1 MKKYLVL
8 SVIVLFVFSGTLGFA
23 KDYKDAEPVLK
34 EMLLSLEKFVGGLEK
49 AETSPAI
56 AAALTEYTKAMN
68 GFAPRLKKIMK
79 KYPELG
85 DEKTHPE
92 TLKPITLKMEEI
104 TKKLFK
110 VFGKIT
116 ANVSDP
122 EVKAALDEM
131 NKASAK
137 MHGDENEEGKEK

>member
-1 MKKYLVL
+1 MRRKIFVL
-8 SVIVLFVFSGTLGFA
+8 LIALSFVFGSTMFA

-34 EMLLSLEKFVGGLEK
+34 EMLFSLEKFVGGLEK

-56 AAALTEYTKAMN
+56 AAALTEYTKAIN
-68 GFAPRLKKIMK
+68 GFALRLKKIMK
-79 KYPELG
+79 KYPELR

-92 TLKPITLKMEEI
+92 TLKPLTLKMEEI

-110 VFGKIT
+110 VFSKIT

-137 MHGDENEEGKEK
+137 MHGDENEEETK

>member
-1 MKKYLVL
+1 MKKYLLL
-8 SVIVLFVFSGTLGFA
+8 SVFVLFMFSGTLGFA

-34 EMLLSLEKFVGGLEK
+34 ELILSLEKFVGGLEK
-49 AETSPAI
+49 AETAPAI

-68 GFAPRLKKIMK
+68 GFALRFKKIIK
-79 KYPELG
+79 KYPELS

-92 TLKPITLKMEEI
+92 SLKPLTLKMEEI

-110 VFGKIT
+110 VFSKIT